1 MSGFPSS
8 ACDDVDVGVGQR
20 QDLLLDEGLAVGVLD
35 EVLDGLVEDR
45 AGAEVALEDRARRL
59 ARTEAGDPRPAREAA
74 DGVIDGAAEA
84 FGGSSISSWIV
95 ESGPGVL
102 VICIAEPVYGGGRSE
117 GRGGTR
123 RPRGRS

>member
-8 ACDDVDVGVGQR
+8 ASTTSTSALVSG

-45 AGAEVALEDRARRL
+45 AGTEVALEDRARRL
-59 ARTEAGDPRPAREAA
+59 ARTEAGDPRSAREAA

-84 FGGSSISSWIV
+84 FGGELDLELDRGVWDRGSW
-95 ESGPGVL
+95 
-102 VICIAEPVYGGGRSE
+102 
-117 GRGGTR
+117 
-123 RPRGRS
+123 